1 MFHSNKFFR
10 VQTVVVLWPVVLVDV
25 EVEVVLVDVGVEV
38 VLVDGE
44 IVVGDDLVRSLLSLL
59 SPLSI
64 DSGLVGLWVLLVV
77 GFLKD
82 FASDWPHTASKTTNK
97 AKNIIDLIYRL
108 KIW

>member
-25 EVEVVLVDVGVEV
+25 EDEV

-44 IVVGDDLVRSLLSLL
+44 IVVGDDLVRSLLSPE
-59 SPLSI
+59 S
-64 DSGLVGLWVLLVV
+64 DGLVGLWDLWVV